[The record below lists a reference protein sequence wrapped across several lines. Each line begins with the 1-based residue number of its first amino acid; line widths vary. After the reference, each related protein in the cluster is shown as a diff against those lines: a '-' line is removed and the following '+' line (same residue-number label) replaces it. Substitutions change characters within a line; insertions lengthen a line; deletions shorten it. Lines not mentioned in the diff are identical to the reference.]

1 MGDWCPCHLHVGHSA
16 MVYEKSLGY
25 EEQSRGSGVD
35 VARSAEQ
42 GRWSSRD
49 ATKSL
54 SNKRVNLAT
63 TKMDSIV
70 G

>member
-1 MGDWCPCHLHVGHSA
+1 